1 MVKRTSLFLFL
12 LAVLCVATGGCDGGG
27 AGKASKPP
35 EAPAVSTA
43 GAAGQP
49 DMDTRTPTTGVTRL
63 VFLGDSLTAGYGI
76 DAEEAFP
83 ALIEARL
90 KAEGTAVR
98 VINAGVSGDTSAG
111 GLRRLD
117 WVLRQSPDVLVVGLG
132 ANDGLRGTDVATTE
146 ANLRQIVTKAQA
158 AGARVLLLGML
169 MPPNFGPEYTTRFRE
184 LYPRVAKE
192 TNAALVPF
200 MLEGVAG
207 QRRYNQPDGVHPTAE
222 GHRII
227 AEHVL
232 PFVKPLV
239 ARP

>member
-1 MVKRTSLFLFL
+1 
-12 LAVLCVATGGCDGGG
+12 
-27 AGKASKPP
+27 
-35 EAPAVSTA
+35 
-43 GAAGQP
+43 
-49 DMDTRTPTTGVTRL
+49 MDTRTPTTGVTRL